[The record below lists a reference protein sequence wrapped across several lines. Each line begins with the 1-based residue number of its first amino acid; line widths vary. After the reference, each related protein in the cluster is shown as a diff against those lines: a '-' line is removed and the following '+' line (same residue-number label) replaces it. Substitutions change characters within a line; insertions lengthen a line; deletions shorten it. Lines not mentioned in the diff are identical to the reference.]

1 MTALQRISFLLGN
14 LVLNIVFGQNASW
27 DEKTDVLNITKG
39 TLHEIVAQS
48 PAFIMFYEKG

>member
-1 MTALQRISFLLGN
+1 MKVLRRISFLLGN